1 MSDGQGSATIAKWT
15 RKHEKVE
22 VDEKKAREGM
32 KNAISA
38 AMKDP
43 QTHLNIIKERQ
54 RAKDGGGSIKNR
66 SCWGDDGENFTG
78 IDDERPWERD

>member
-1 MSDGQGSATIAKWT
+1 MSSEDATMAKWA

-22 VDEKKAREGM
+22 EDEAKARKGM
-32 KNAISA
+32 KAAIVN

-54 RAKDGGGSIKNR
+54 RAKEGGTPLKAR
-66 SCWGDDGENFTG
+66 AAWGDDGDKFTG
-78 IDDERPWERD
+78 INQERPWERD